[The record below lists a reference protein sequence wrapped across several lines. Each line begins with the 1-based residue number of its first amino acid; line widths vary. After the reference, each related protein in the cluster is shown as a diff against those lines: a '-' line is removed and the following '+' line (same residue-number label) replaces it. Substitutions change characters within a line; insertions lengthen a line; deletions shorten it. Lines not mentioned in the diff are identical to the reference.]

1 MIRIDEIVALNGGLL
16 AIIFTDT
23 QSEQRDIALFKR
35 HASAEDLD
43 NLEVWRPKPTDETV
57 TLTLEENTK
66 QLIQNWA
73 DEHALEFEQ
82 LVRAFLYYI
91 VRYEL
96 DVWRK
101 AGEASIPWATDSE
114 KR

>member
-43 NLEVWRPKPTDETV
+43 NLEVWLPKPTDETV

-82 LVRAFLYYI
+82 LVRAFFVYV

-96 DVWRK
+96 EAWRK
-101 AGEASIPWATDSE
+101 RGGRQIYHG
-114 KR
+114 